1 MVPRRPISGDRA
13 GFLYCPPY
21 RVHGISVAGE
31 HTVVQIPE
39 LDVVFDLGSCP
50 RFALS
55 ATVAAISHGHMD
67 HVGGIPYWFSQR
79 HFQKMPVG
87 RLVCPKP
94 LADPLRRMMEG
105 WVDVEKQR
113 TPFQIDGLDDGDE
126 IEIKP
131 SVSLRAVQMSH
142 AVPTLGY
149 VAIER
154 RSKLLPELIGQPQDA
169 LRERKMRGET
179 ITYSMDI
186 PLVAFTGDTD
196 MHPGLLSDAFVEAP
210 LILSEC
216 TFFDESHRDRARI
229 GRHLHLRDLGVLLE
243 AWKAKDVVLLHV
255 SRRMSI
261 EAAHNALVD
270 FVGPEQAQ
278 RVHFLMDHRTNRARW
293 DAQREMMG
301 ESVVDASRE

>member
-1 MVPRRPISGDRA
+1 
-13 GFLYCPPY
+13 
-21 RVHGISVAGE
+21 
-31 HTVVQIPE
+31 
-39 LDVVFDLGSCP
+39 
-50 RFALS
+50 
-55 ATVAAISHGHMD
+55 
-67 HVGGIPYWFSQR
+67 
-79 HFQKMPVG
+79 
-87 RLVCPKP
+87 
-94 LADPLRRMMEG
+94 MMEG

-113 TPFQIDGLDDGDE
+113 TPFQIDGLSDGDE